1 MSFPKLSLG
10 ISPKLSLG
18 KKTHGHMND
27 RLIEEL
33 FGSRAKARVLKLF
46 AHNPQAAF
54 SVSDVARKIRVDR
67 ALCRSAVLRLVRLNI
82 LQRHDIKNKKKENK
96 KEQK

>member
-1 MSFPKLSLG
+1 MVLDKLGSSL
-10 ISPKLSLG
+10 KNTL
-18 KKTHGHMND
+18 KKIAEAVFVND
-27 RLIEEL
+27 KLIEEL